1 MSSSMGRP
9 TRMFTTTVSSACG
22 SVRFSTSAKSP
33 IPLRSARTNGSGIP
47 ACNSSSACCRLA
59 LPSPTAKTC
68 VPVRMPFIS
77 RHSASLQAPQQFGL
91 VSILPVNGYNARHEN
106 LSPLFASTQKVE
118 LNNAKGDSV
127 GTAALRRSGKGVE
140 IKLNL
145 HDLPAGE
152 HAIQIHQTPKCD
164 SPDFKSAGGHFNP
177 EGKKHGLDNPEGPH
191 AGDMPNFIVDHNGK
205 AKNIVVRDPRVSLG
219 KGSNSVFSNGGTALV
234 IHAKPDDMKTD
245 PAGNA
250 GDRIAC

>member
-1 MSSSMGRP
+1 MRAMK
-9 TRMFTTTVSSACG
+9 TYLQCLTV
-22 SVRFSTSAKSP
+22 
-33 IPLRSARTNGSGIP
+33 LLLLSG
-47 ACNSSSACCRLA
+47 
-59 LPSPTAKTC
+59 T
-68 VPVRMPFIS
+68 
-77 RHSASLQAPQQFGL
+77 
-91 VSILPVNGYNARHEN
+91 
-106 LSPLFASTQKVE
+106 LFARTQKVE
-118 LNNAKGDSV
+118 LKNAKGDSV

-145 HDLPAGE
+145 HDLPPGE
-152 HAIQIHQTPKCD
+152 HAIHIHQTPKCD

-250 GDRIAC
+250 GDRIACGVIKK